1 MKIGILGGTLDPI
14 HNGHIAIAQGVM
26 ARLGLDAVMLLPSGD
41 PPHKHH
47 VTDASDRLHMAKA
60 AAKGRKGFFASGI
73 EVNREGTTYTVDTL
87 SNLTVEHPDTEWVY
101 IVGADTLNVLDTWR
115 EFDRI
120 ARLCRFAAVGRP
132 GLDAGLLRL
141 RAEALRKCYGARIEL
156 LTLDGPDISS
166 TQVREYVAENKP
178 VDGLVPPAVA
188 KYIRDHGL
196 YLCAFSEAQ
205 VVEQLKATLN
215 PHRFTHTMGV
225 AETAARLAARFN
237 VDPHRARLAGLLHD
251 CAKSM
256 PLEDMRAL
264 VQANIPNIDDEELN
278 TRAVLHAPA
287 GMVLAERDYGVR
299 DREILSAIRKHT
311 LGDGS
316 MSPLDALIYVAD
328 FIEPNRETFPGLEK
342 VRKAAEKDIY
352 RAMCLAAE
360 LTESHLRSQG
370 QRAHPKT
377 LALLDVYAYDN

>member
-14 HNGHIAIAQGVM
+14 HNGHISIAQGVM
-26 ARLGLDAVMLLPSGD
+26 NQLGLDAVMLLPSGD
-41 PPHKHH
+41 PPHKAHP
-47 VTDASDRLHMAKA
+47 TAKQDRLRMAKA
-60 AAKGRKGFFASGI
+60 AAKGRKGFYASDMEI
-73 EVNREGTTYTVDTL
+73 RREGTTYTVDTL
-87 SNLTVEHPDTEWVY
+87 SRLAVDHPDTEWVY
-101 IVGADTLNVLDTWR
+101 IVGADTVNVLDTWR
-115 EFDRI
+115 EFPRV

-132 GLDAGLLRL
+132 GCDAGLVQL
-141 RAEALRKCYGARIEL
+141 RADAMRECYGAQIDL

-166 TQVREYVAENKP
+166 TQVRRCVAEGQSI
-178 VDGLVPPAVA
+178 DALVPAAVA
-188 KYIRDHGL
+188 KYIREHGL
-196 YLCAFSEAQ
+196 YLCDFSEEQ
-205 VVEQLKATLN
+205 VVEKLRATLN

-225 AETAARLAARFN
+225 ADTATRLAARFN

-256 PLEDMRAL
+256 PLDEMRAL
-264 VQANIPNIDDEELN
+264 VQANIPDMDEEELN

-299 DREILSAIRKHT
+299 DRNILSAIRKHT

-316 MSPLDALIYVAD
+316 MSPMDALIYVAD
-328 FIEPNRETFPGLEK
+328 FIEPNRIPFPGLDK

-370 QRAHPKT
+370 QTAHPRT
-377 LALLDVYAYDN
+377 LALLDVYDE